1 MIEFIHISKTPEE
14 LANAFAA
21 QLLLWIDEKTRGVY
35 HIALSGGN
43 TPSLLFSV
51 LTEKYKTIMPWQK
64 IHFWWGDE
72 RMVLLDNQESNFG
85 VARDLL
91 FSKITIPPHH
101 IHRIRGETNPSE
113 EVKRYGLEIE
123 SILPLQNHWPL
134 FDLILLGLG
143 EDGHIASIFPD
154 RLSLFESDQI
164 TDIAIHPVSGQ
175 LRITLTGKVLNNSA
189 KVAFLVAGKSK
200 ARILNNILH
209 HHKNVKVYPASYIL
223 PRGELHWFVDEAS
236 MTKKPTDY

>member
-1 MIEFIHISKTPEE
+1 MIELIHISKTPEE

-21 QLLLWIDEKTRGVY
+21 RLLLWIDENTRGAY

-43 TPSLLFSV
+43 TPTLFFSV
-51 LTEKYKTIMPWQK
+51 LTEKYKTIIPWQK

-72 RMVLLDNQESNFG
+72 RMVSPDNPESNYG

-91 FSKITIPPHH
+91 LSKITIPPHH
-101 IHRIRGETNPSE
+101 IHRIRGEADPAE

-123 SILPLQNHWPL
+123 SILPLRNHWPL

-154 RLSLFESDQI
+154 RLFLFESDQI

-175 LRITLTGKVLNNSA
+175 LRITLTGKVLNNST
-189 KVAFLVAGKSK
+189 KVAFLVTGKPK
-200 ARILNNILH
+200 ARILNEILH
-209 HHKNVKVYPASYIL
+209 HRKNAKVYPASYIR
-223 PRGELHWFVDEAS
+223 PKGELHWFVDEAT
-236 MTKKPTDY
+236 MIKKPADN